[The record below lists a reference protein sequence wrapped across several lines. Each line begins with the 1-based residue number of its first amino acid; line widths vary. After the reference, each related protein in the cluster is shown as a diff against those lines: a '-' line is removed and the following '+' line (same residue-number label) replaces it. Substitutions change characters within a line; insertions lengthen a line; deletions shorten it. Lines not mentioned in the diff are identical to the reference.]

1 MGRKMMTKY
10 TAFMDTMWQRD
21 GRRVDHELVISGDTI
36 GAVSSNLARYIRF
49 VLEPEII
56 PPEIFHAPNRNG
68 YAGTAKGQ
76 GRHEIWYIPSIKL
89 FCHKRVL
96 GEYSWVN
103 NNFRRHANWI
113 DEEPYIKSRLK
124 RKNTPQI
131 FWAYDQSRP
140 DCMYAPGEENTVG

>member
-1 MGRKMMTKY
+1 MMTKY

-36 GAVSSNLARYIRF
+36 GDVSSNLARYIRF

-89 FCHKRVL
+89 MCHKRVL
-96 GEYSWVN
+96 GEYRWVN
-103 NNFRRHANWI
+103 HSFSRHGDWKE
-113 DEEPYIKSRLK
+113 DDKFRLK
-124 RKNTPQI
+124 KKNTPQI

-140 DCMYAPGEENTVG
+140 DCMYAPGEENTVA